1 MTHLAS
7 HHAFGLLGGAR
18 VLVEESRDLPLVDLA
33 FGFRSG
39 SLLDPVGMEGL
50 ARLMA
55 RLLRS
60 GPRGSSP
67 AKIEDELADLGARM
81 SIQVGQSSLTLHASV
96 LSRNLEPLI
105 AMVASILLEPG
116 FRPKD
121 LARERRA
128 TLARITQLVDEDRA
142 LAGRHLYRMLY
153 PDHPYGRGMLG
164 TRRSVRSIQR
174 EHLRELWR
182 RTFTSRNLVV
192 GVAGDV
198 SAEDISRMLHAHLG
212 ELPRQA
218 RPTVKIPGIPR
229 VRGRRARVVH
239 KPERSQSQLL
249 VGTLGTHYR
258 DPQLY
263 PLMLAN
269 TAFGETFSSPLVDRI
284 RKQEGFSY
292 GVGSRLSLGQKRG
305 LFSISSFPSS
315 EDAIDCLRIE
325 LELLDAWVE
334 RGCPAAGLR
343 FAKGYLVGARGME
356 LDTAEKRLD
365 QRFGP
370 ALAGLPESYWDDYI
384 PRLRAV
390 TKSEADAAVRARIR
404 PEDVA
409 ISIVGDADKL
419 VPALKQLL
427 GTDDVTRHAPDEA

>member
-1 MTHLAS
+1 VTRRAS

-18 VLVEESRDLPLVDLA
+18 VLVEESHDLPLVDLA
-33 FGFRSG
+33 FGFRGG
-39 SLLDPVGMEGL
+39 SLFDPAGMEGL
-50 ARLMA
+50 TRLMA

-67 AKIEDELADLGARM
+67 SKLEDHLADLGARM
-81 SIQVGQSSLTLHASV
+81 SIQIGQNSLTLHASV
-96 LSRNLEPLI
+96 LSRNVEPLVAMI
-105 AMVASILLEPG
+105 AGVLLDPG
-116 FRPKD
+116 FRSRD
-121 LARERRA
+121 LARERRS

-164 TRRSVRSIQR
+164 TRRSVRAIRR
-174 EHLRELWR
+174 EHLRELWQR
-182 RTFTSRNLVV
+182 MLTSKNLVV

-198 SAEDISRMLHAHLG
+198 KAEDVERLLRTHLSG
-212 ELPRQA
+212 LPRHA
-218 RPTVKIPGIPR
+218 RPTMKLPAIPR

-239 KPERSQSQLL
+239 KPERGQSQLL
-249 VGTLGTHYR
+249 VGTYGTHYR

-292 GVGSRLSLGQKRG
+292 GVGSRLSLGPKRG
-305 LFSISSFPSS
+305 LFSISSFPSA
-315 EDAIDCLRIE
+315 EDALDCLRIE
-325 LELLDAWVE
+325 LELLEEWTE
-334 RGCPAAGLR
+334 RGTPSAGLR

-356 LDTAEKRLD
+356 MDTAEKRLD

-370 ALAGLPESYWDDYI
+370 ALAGLPESFWDDYV

-390 TKSEADAAVRARIR
+390 KKADADAAVRTRIR
-404 PEDVA
+404 PQDVA
-409 ISIVGDADKL
+409 VSIVGDADRL
-419 VPALKQLL
+419 VPALNELL
-427 GTDDVTRHAPDEA
+427 GSDDVTRHAPEP